1 MKISKSAVTYIL
13 FAILAFFMLQLALG
27 ETFTSLLLLN
37 SEKVL
42 TWPWILLT
50 HMFLHGSLNHL
61 LFNAYG
67 IFLFGTILEE
77 RIGSKRLLLIYIV
90 SGIIAGFFSSFF
102 YHYSLGASAGLMA
115 LIGVLIVL
123 MPNLQLL
130 LFFFVPMPLWMAG
143 IIWAAIDVFG
153 ILFPGGVANIAHLI
167 GLGIGI
173 AYGLYLKGKKNEYM
187 KRFAA
192 KSHLDKGDIEDY
204 IKTGRI

>member
-90 SGIIAGFFSSFF
+90 SGIIAGF
-102 YHYSLGASAGLMA
+102 
-115 LIGVLIVL
+115 V
-123 MPNLQLL
+123 Q
-130 LFFFVPMPLWMAG
+130 
-143 IIWAAIDVFG
+143 
-153 ILFPGGVANIAHLI
+153 
-167 GLGIGI
+167 
-173 AYGLYLKGKKNEYM
+173 
-187 KRFAA
+187 
-192 KSHLDKGDIEDY
+192 
-204 IKTGRI
+204 